1 MKILNVC
8 RCILWLLITVQLP
21 LFVRAQTTDKRH
33 PVIVNLIID
42 DPAMLQDAAIE
53 FSMSRND
60 INTNYAIGTDLYR
73 FKITAAKTM
82 LTIPLSASPNYGR
95 IDYVYN
101 KTGTD
106 RPLNRSNNLF
116 LFQQGDTVELH
127 LSNEKNGAFFSGK
140 SAGAYTCMYKISNSD
155 VIIKNDQY
163 NTLMRLKDYEAAFDC
178 RKSQLD
184 SILKVQSAIL
194 NSLKGK
200 LTREAYNLIGLDCWS
215 IYNQRLVEMYYT
227 PFILQTPEIYK
238 TAKDLFIRDYGHY
251 KESMFTDSDLLVKS
265 YQYADFLFKKERA
278 YAVIMN
284 SNAGKSYY
292 PDLKF
297 GDIKQAIDINQD
309 KGTLRDKLKLLA
321 FYEIDRRR
329 QSDFVDFVNE
339 AVNEAGDNQYKK
351 ALQEFSDN
359 SAIGAN
365 AYSFALPDEN
375 GKIHQL
381 KDFQGKVVVMDF
393 WFTGCEGCIGM
404 AAQLK
409 PIISSFGANHDVVF
423 ITVSLDRNKTMW
435 LKSLAAENYSSKS
448 EINLLAGMDRQS
460 PIVKHYNI
468 QGCPTLIVISKN
480 GKIISVAPPDPRTDA
495 KALIAMVKQSL

>member
-1 MKILNVC
+1 MKIHNLC

-21 LFVRAQTTDKRH
+21 LFARAQTTNKRH
-33 PVIVNLIID
+33 PVIIDLVID

-53 FSMSRND
+53 FSMSKND

-82 LTIPLSASPNYGR
+82 LVIPLSVSLNYGR

-101 KTGTD
+101 KPGTG

-127 LSNEKNGAFFSGK
+127 LSNQKNGAFFSGR
-140 SAGAYTCMYKISNSD
+140 SADTYNCMYKISNSD
-155 VIIKNDQY
+155 VIINNNQY
-163 NTLMRLKDYEAAFDC
+163 NTYMRLKDYEAAFDC

-200 LTREAYNLIGLDCWS
+200 LSREIYNLIGLDCWGN
-215 IYNQRLVEMYYT
+215 YNQRLVEMYYT
-227 PFILQTPEIYK
+227 PFTLQTTEIYK
-238 TAKDLFIRDYGHY
+238 TAKKLFIRDYGHY
-251 KESMFTDSDLLVKS
+251 KEKILTDSNLFVLS
-265 YQYADFLFKKERA
+265 YQYADFLFKKDRA

-284 SNAGKSYY
+284 SNAGKSHY

-297 GDIKQAIDINQD
+297 ADINQAIDLNQD
-309 KGTLRDKLKLLA
+309 NGALRDKLKLLA

-329 QSDFVDFVNE
+329 QSDFVDFVNKAVSE
-339 AVNEAGDNQYKK
+339 AVNNQYKK

-365 AYSFALPDEN
+365 AYPFELPDEN
-375 GKIHQL
+375 GKIRQL

-404 AAQLK
+404 AAKLK
-409 PIISSFGANHDVVF
+409 PIISSFKANPDVIF

-435 LKSLAAENYSSKS
+435 LKSLAAEKYSGKS

-460 PIVKHYNI
+460 AIVKHYNI
-468 QGCPTLIVISKN
+468 QGCPTIIIISKD
-480 GKIISVAPPDPRTDA
+480 GKIISVAPPDPRTDS
-495 KALIAMVKQSL
+495 KAFIAMVKQSL